1 MSSLVLELLHY
12 EEKLRYDLS
21 FYENDFKVQD
31 YHSIV
36 ELTAEQ
42 AYGLSQGGGIT
53 WQSGDR
59 LSNMGD
65 VDALGISLSLRS
77 DPSKD
82 TPLWLFSLVNGEG
95 EKQDIGF
102 IGDKEVLALV
112 GSDAP
117 VEFPDGEPDWDL
129 HEDLHKRLEMED
141 LRARADKIEA
151 DLALREVVCPEM

>member
-21 FYENDFKVQD
+21 FYANDFKGQD

-42 AYGLSQGGGIT
+42 AYGLSQGGGVG

-65 VDALGISLSLRS
+65 VDALAISLSLRS
-77 DPSKD
+77 DPEKGKPIWSI
-82 TPLWLFSLVNGEG
+82 SLVDGEDEMQHLG
-95 EKQDIGF
+95 Y
-102 IGDKEVLALV
+102 IGDGEVKALMK
-112 GSDAP
+112 SDAP
-117 VEFPDGEPDWDL
+117 IDFPEGEPDWDA
-129 HEDLHKRLEMED
+129 HEDILKRLEMID
-141 LRARADKIEA
+141 LRARADEIEA
-151 DLALREVVCPEM
+151 DLALREVACPEM